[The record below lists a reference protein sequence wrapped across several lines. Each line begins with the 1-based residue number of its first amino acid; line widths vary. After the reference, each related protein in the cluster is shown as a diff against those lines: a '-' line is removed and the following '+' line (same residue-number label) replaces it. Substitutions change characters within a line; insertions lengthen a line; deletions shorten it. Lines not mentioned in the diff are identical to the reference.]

1 MKKQIR
7 HVKVDISDDSVV
19 HSLKREEEI
28 TWGNMGKGKN
38 VEDEVKWFRKCP
50 EKRVEK
56 DEKSMRRNTQEL
68 LTV

>member
-19 HSLKREEEI
+19 HSLEREEEI